1 MAIARGYA
9 ATDADEP
16 LVPFT
21 FERREPNADDVVI
34 SIQYCG
40 VCHSDIHTVRNE
52 WKNAVYPIVPGHEI
66 AGVVTAVGDAVTK
79 FKVGDKVGVGCFVDS
94 CVGCA
99 SRDVDNEQY
108 LPGLIQTYNT
118 FDAEGK
124 ERTQGGYSDHIVVKE
139 GYVLSMPDNLPLDA
153 AAPLLCAGITLY
165 SPLRHWNAGPG
176 KRVAIIGMGG
186 LGHMGVKLANAM
198 GAHVTVLS
206 QSLSKKEDGVK
217 LGAHEYYA
225 TSDAATF
232 EKLAG
237 TFDLIICTVGV
248 AIDWNAYLALLK
260 VNGTMVV
267 VGVPEHMVPVHAFSL
282 IPGRKSLAGSM
293 IGSIK
298 ETQEMLDFCGQH
310 NIVSEIEK
318 INIQEINEAYE
329 RVLKS
334 DVRYRFVIDM
344 ASLAA

>member
-9 ATDADEP
+9 ATDADQP

-34 SIQYCG
+34 AIQYCG

-66 AGVVTAVGDAVTK
+66 VGVVTAIGANVSK
-79 FKVGDKVGVGCFVDS
+79 FKIGDKVGVGCFVDS

-99 SRDVDNEQY
+99 TRDLDNEQY
-108 LPGLIQTYNT
+108 LPGLVQTYNT
-118 FDAEGK
+118 FDRNGVT
-124 ERTQGGYSDHIVVKE
+124 RTQGGYSDQIVVKE

-153 AAPLLCAGITLY
+153 SAPLLCAGITLY
-165 SPLRHWNAGPG
+165 SPLRHWQAGPG
-176 KRVAIIGMGG
+176 KKVAIVGMGG
-186 LGHMGVKLANAM
+186 LGHMGVKLATAM
-198 GAHVTVLS
+198 GADVTVLS
-206 QSLSKKEDGVK
+206 QSLSKKEDGLK
-217 LGAHEYYA
+217 LGAKAYYA
-225 TSDAATF
+225 TSDQNTF
-232 EKLAG
+232 TTLAG

-248 AIDWNAYLALLK
+248 AIDWNAYLGLLK
-260 VNGTMVV
+260 INGTMVV
-267 VGVPEHMVPVHAFSL
+267 VGVPEDMVPLHAFSL
-282 IPGRKSLAGSM
+282 VPGRKTLAGSM

-298 ETQEMLDFCGQH
+298 ETQEMLDFCGKH
-310 NIVSEIEK
+310 NIVSEIEMIAMK
-318 INIQEINEAYE
+318 DINEAYE

-344 ASLAA
+344 ASLDA